1 MPTAEEQAAQE
12 LSEAVDRAIRGLHHG
27 ENQPS
32 EPDPE
37 SSKAGK
43 GRKNDEETIV
53 VQQRRRPSGRK
64 K

>member
-1 MPTAEEQAAQE
+1 MPTPEEQAAQE
-12 LSEAVDRAIRGLHHG
+12 LSEAVDRAIRGLLPT

-32 EPDPE
+32 ADKPD
-37 SSKAGK
+37 SSKAGQ
-43 GRKNDEETIV
+43 GRQNDDDTIV